1 MPILEITSSTK
12 DKLASTMSGGR
23 VLATML
29 YPADSV
35 TRQRVENLWGVLLNQ
50 YPGPG
55 QIPSPYQITTIETL
69 SEHYTLTPRQW
80 RAGMAA
86 GRILRLVRQ
95 IATYR
100 PETEASVGKA
110 IHVLTGAHEIL
121 GKSMGRSVVR
131 EAWRDFKPV
140 SHLWVAAEQLLL
152 SQRPINDIQR
162 MLDTHLAIVAA
173 PQFLISIA
181 EEWRQFGEAFRTRHK
196 SSLLDP
202 EESWAAPEDFD
213 LTKSCPVIPP
223 LDQDEI
229 ERLESYMAPAHY

>member
-1 MPILEITSSTK
+1 MPLVLKTPYEAEPAPK
-12 DKLASTMSGGR
+12 AR
-23 VLATML
+23 VSYAYEPGVGELRLLGARISRRDL
-29 YPADSV
+29 YPLLAPG
-35 TRQRVENLWGVLLNQ
+35 TRDAPWHGLVSHLEE
-50 YPGPG
+50 PHH
-55 QIPSPYQITTIETL
+55 
-69 SEHYTLTPRQW
+69 EHHPKR
-80 RAGMAA
+80 RPPERD
-86 GRILRLVRQ
+86 GRC
-95 IATYR
+95 
-100 PETEASVGKA
+100 G